1 MMTKL
6 RGWADSFKAHSVY
19 FVSPLLLLMIW
30 AWACSAGI
38 FPDQILVSPLGVY
51 ETSREL
57 LASGELQAHLRDS
70 LYRLGWGF
78 AAGSLLGLLFGVL
91 MGLFKA
97 VDSFFAPSFNAIR
110 QIPTIAFIPMLIMI
124 FGVEETFKIVVVS
137 KAAFFPVTLATYDA
151 VKGIPRTYFEVARV
165 YQLPPW
171 HLITRIVLPAT
182 TPPILTGFRL
192 ALGRSWMV
200 LVAAELIAADSGIG
214 QMMEMGRQMFRIDI
228 VLVGV
233 LVTGLI
239 GFLFDRGLR
248 AVEAHLGKWK
258 YR

>member
-1 MMTKL
+1 MSKILDFT
-6 RGWADSFKAHSVY
+6 DSVRVHSVY
-19 FVSPLLLLMIW
+19 FLSPILFLVIW
-30 AWACSAGI
+30 TWVCRAGI
-38 FPDQILVSPLGVY
+38 FPEQILVSPLGVY
-51 ETSREL
+51 ETSLEL
-57 LASGELQAHLRDS
+57 WATGELPAHLRDS
-70 LYRLGWGF
+70 LFRLGWGF
-78 AAGSLLGLLFGVL
+78 AIGSLLGLLFGVL
-91 MGLFKA
+91 MGLFKP
-97 VDSFFAPSFNAIR
+97 VDRFFAPSFNSIR
-110 QIPTIAFIPMLIMI
+110 QVPTIAFIPMLIMI
-124 FGVEETFKIVVVS
+124 FGVEETFKIVVVA

-151 VKGIPRTYFEVARV
+151 VKGIPNTYFEVAKV
-165 YQLPPW
+165 YQLPTW
-171 HLITRIVLPAT
+171 HLISRIVLPAT

-239 GFLFDRGLR
+239 GFLLDRGLR
-248 AVEAHLGKWK
+248 YAEAQLGQWK

>member
-1 MMTKL
+1 MTNL
-6 RGWADSFKAHSVY
+6 RVFADSFRAYALY
-19 FVSPLLLLMIW
+19 FLSPVALLIIW
-30 AWACSAGI
+30 TWVCSAGI
-38 FPDQILVSPLGVY
+38 FPEQILVSPAGVF

-57 LASGELQAHLRDS
+57 WASGELPAHLQDS
-70 LYRLGWGF
+70 LLRLVLGF
-78 AAGSLLGLLFGVL
+78 AIGALLGLLFGVL
-91 MGLFKA
+91 MGLFKS
-97 VDSFFAPSFNAIR
+97 VDNFFAPSFNAIR

-124 FGVEETFKIVVVS
+124 FGVEETFKIVIVA

-151 VKGIPRTYFEVARV
+151 VKGVPRTYFEVSRV
-165 YQLPPW
+165 YQLPTW
-171 HLITRIVLPAT
+171 YLVTRIVLPST

-239 GFLFDRGLR
+239 GFLLDRGLR
-248 AVEAHLGKWK
+248 SVEAHLGKWK

>member
-1 MMTKL
+1 MIKL
-6 RGWADSFKAHSVY
+6 RDLADSINAQAIY
-19 FVSPLLLLMIW
+19 FLSPILFLLMW
-30 AWACSAGI
+30 TWVCHAGI
-38 FPDQILVSPLGVY
+38 FPEQILVSPLGVY

-57 LASGELQAHLRDS
+57 WASGELSGHLQES
-70 LYRLGWGF
+70 LSRLAWGF
-78 AAGSLLGLLFGVL
+78 TLGALSGSLFGVL
-91 MGLFKA
+91 MGLFKT
-97 VDSFFAPSFNAIR
+97 VDRIFAPSFNAVR
-110 QIPTIAFIPMLIMI
+110 QVPTIAFIPMLIMI
-124 FGVEETFKIVVVS
+124 FGVEETFKIVVVA

-151 VKGIPRTYFEVARV
+151 VKGIPRTYFEVSKV
-165 YQLPPW
+165 YQLPTW
-171 HLITRIVLPAT
+171 HLISRIVLPAT

-239 GFLFDRGLR
+239 GFLFDRSLR
-248 AVEAHLGKWK
+248 SAESHLSKWK

>member
-1 MMTKL
+1 MTNL
-6 RGWADSFKAHSVY
+6 RVFADSFRAYALY
-19 FVSPLLLLMIW
+19 FLSPVALLMIW
-30 AWACSAGI
+30 TWVCSAGI
-38 FPDQILVSPLGVY
+38 FPEQILVSPAGVF

-57 LASGELQAHLRDS
+57 WVSGELPAHLQDS
-70 LYRLGWGF
+70 LQRLVWGF
-78 AAGSLLGLLFGVL
+78 AIGAFLGLLFGVL
-91 MGLFKA
+91 MGLFKS
-97 VDSFFAPSFNAIR
+97 VDNFFAPSFNAIR
-110 QIPTIAFIPMLIMI
+110 QVPTIAFIPMLIMI
-124 FGVEETFKIVVVS
+124 FGVEETFKIVIVA

-151 VKGIPRTYFEVARV
+151 VKGIPRTYFEVSRV
-165 YQLPPW
+165 YQLPTW
-171 HLITRIVLPAT
+171 HLVTRIVLPST

-239 GFLFDRGLR
+239 GFLLDRGLR
-248 AVEAHLGKWK
+248 SVEAHLGKWK

>member
-1 MMTKL
+1 MTNLKGL
-6 RGWADSFKAHSVY
+6 ADSFRENALY
-19 FVSPLLLLMIW
+19 FLSPLVLLIVW
-30 AWACSAGI
+30 SWVCRAGI
-38 FPDQILVSPLGVY
+38 FPEQILVSPAGVF
-51 ETSREL
+51 ETGREL
-57 LASGELQAHLRDS
+57 WDNGELPSHLQDS
-70 LYRLGWGF
+70 LSRLGWGF
-78 AAGSLLGLLFGVL
+78 AIGAFLGLLFGVL
-91 MGLFKA
+91 MGLFKS

-110 QIPTIAFIPMLIMI
+110 QVPTIAFIPMLIMI
-124 FGVEETFKIVVVS
+124 FGVEETFKIVIVA

-151 VKGIPRTYFEVARV
+151 VKGIPKTYFEVSKI
-165 YQLPPW
+165 YQLPIW
-171 HLITRIVLPAT
+171 YLITRIVLPST
-182 TPPILTGFRL
+182 TPPIMTGFRL

-239 GFLFDRGLR
+239 GFMLDRGLR
-248 AVEAHLGKWK
+248 SVEAHLGRWK

>member
-1 MMTKL
+1 MSKILDFT
-6 RGWADSFKAHSVY
+6 DSVRVHSVY
-19 FVSPLLLLMIW
+19 FLSPILFLVIW
-30 AWACSAGI
+30 AWVCRAGI
-38 FPDQILVSPLGVY
+38 FPEQILVSPLGVY

-57 LASGELQAHLRDS
+57 WASGELPAHLRDS
-70 LYRLGWGF
+70 LFRLGWGF
-78 AAGSLLGLLFGVL
+78 AIGSLLGLLFGVL
-91 MGLFKA
+91 MGLFKS
-97 VDSFFAPSFNAIR
+97 VDRFFAPSFNSIR
-110 QIPTIAFIPMLIMI
+110 QVPTIAFIPMLIMI
-124 FGVEETFKIVVVS
+124 FGVEETFKIVVVA

-151 VKGIPRTYFEVARV
+151 VKGIPNTYFEVAKV
-165 YQLPPW
+165 YQLPAW
-171 HLITRIVLPAT
+171 HLISRIVLPAT

-200 LVAAELIAADSGIG
+200 LVAAELIASDSGIG

-239 GFLFDRGLR
+239 GFLLDRGLR
-248 AVEAHLGKWK
+248 YAEAQLGQWK

>member
-1 MMTKL
+1 MTKIW
-6 RGWADSFKAHSVY
+6 GWVDSVRTHSVY
-19 FVSPLLLLMIW
+19 FLSPVLLLMVW
-30 AWACSAGI
+30 AWVCSAGI
-38 FPDQILVSPLGVY
+38 FPEQILVSPFGVY
-51 ETSREL
+51 ETSHEL
-57 LASGELQAHLRDS
+57 WDSGELPAHLQDS
-70 LYRLGWGF
+70 LLRLGWGF
-78 AAGSLLGLLFGVL
+78 AIGSVSGLLFGVL
-91 MGLFKA
+91 MGLFKP

-110 QIPTIAFIPMLIMI
+110 QVPTIAFIPMLIMI
-124 FGVEETFKIVVVS
+124 FGVEETFKIVVVA
-137 KAAFFPVTLATYDA
+137 KAAFFPVTLASYDA
-151 VKGIPRTYFEVARV
+151 VKGVPRAYFEVSRV
-165 YQLPPW
+165 YQLPTW

-239 GFLFDRGLR
+239 GFLFDRALR
-248 AVEAHLGKWK
+248 SVEAHLGKWK

>member
-1 MMTKL
+1 MTKVWD
-6 RGWADSFKAHSVY
+6 WADSFRAHSVY
-19 FVSPLLLLMIW
+19 FLSPLLLLIIW
-30 AWACSAGI
+30 AWVCSAGI
-38 FPDQILVSPLGVY
+38 FPEQILVSPVGVF

-57 LASGELQAHLRDS
+57 WDSGELSVHLQDS
-70 LYRLGWGF
+70 LLRLGWGF
-78 AAGSLLGLLFGVL
+78 AIGALLGLLFGVL
-91 MGLFKA
+91 MGLFKSM
-97 VDSFFAPSFNAIR
+97 DNFFAPSFNAIR
-110 QIPTIAFIPMLIMI
+110 QVPTIAFIPMLIMI
-124 FGVEETFKIVVVS
+124 FGVEETFKIVVVA
-137 KAAFFPVTLATYDA
+137 KAAFFPITLATYDA
-151 VKGIPRTYFEVARV
+151 VKGIPRTYFEVSRV
-165 YQLPPW
+165 YQLPAW

-239 GFLFDRGLR
+239 GFLLDRVLR
-248 AVEAHLGKWK
+248 SVEAHLGKWK